1 MQKRFLKLAFV
12 GAVFASTA
20 FAGNTDLL
28 SAATDGAVVTSKNSN
43 AQVLSENE
51 MKEVVGG
58 SWEYIASDRVNN
70 SVYVQV
76 DGRVTENYLGY
87 QAKLYARRMY
97 SNGSTTVWVNYYKN
111 GSWTTA
117 YGTEAVRLQN
127 LYGPTAR
134 SYL

>member
-20 FAGNTDLL
+20 FAGNIDLL

-43 AQVLSENE
+43 AQVLSDNE

-58 SWEYIASDRVNN
+58 AW
-70 SVYVQV
+70 VYAATSYLRNQGAIVYKQV
-76 DGRVTENYLGY
+76 YGNVTEGYLGN
-87 QAKLYARRMY
+87 AARLYARRMY
-97 SNGSTTVWVNYYKN
+97 SNGSTTVWVNYNKN

-117 YGTEAVRLQN
+117 YGTEIQN
-127 LYGPTAR
+127 P
-134 SYL
+134 